1 VVTVS
6 GGYAWLCL
14 VDGET
19 LGQRIPQES
28 VRWARFSPESKYSL
42 LRHSDGIAMWTAG
55 DNAPRWSDVD
65 KDISV
70 VAFSQFS

>member
-1 VVTVS
+1 MVTVS
-6 GGYAWLCL
+6 GGYAWLWL
-14 VDGET
+14 VDGQT
-19 LGQRIPQES
+19 LGQRMPQEG
-28 VRWARFSPESKYSL
+28 VWWACFSPDFKYVL

-55 DNAPRWSDVD
+55 DNEPRWSDVD